1 MACPRC
7 GDHCLCAPVSN
18 SAFVRLSVSDVIPS
32 TRETKIGFV
41 AGSSRAVSHSVAAV
55 AEAAPD
61 QWRDEIASRVLAH
74 RLKRKRRYD
83 PDATMELGFPQAPE
97 SDSSEIATAVM
108 NTDAIVSDAHLA
120 EP

>member
-7 GDHCLCAPVSN
+7 GDHCLCAPVSD

-41 AGSSRAVSHSVAAV
+41 AGSSRPVSHSAAAV
-55 AEAAPD
+55 AEGSPD
-61 QWRDEIASRVLAH
+61 QWRDEIASRVQAH

-83 PDATMELGFPQAPE
+83 PDATMDLGFSEAPE
-97 SDSSEIATAVM
+97 ADSSEMVAAVM
-108 NTDAIVSDAHLA
+108 NTDAVVS
-120 EP
+120 